1 MPLNAAKAEKYFR
14 TLPEFCWNLQSVLH
28 TATLLKMS
36 ATLLKA
42 VLLKMLTAENVHYSA
57 ETCLSSASTFL
68 RNSQY
73 CTPTL
78 LEVLPTL
85 LKPVLLKCLLLKM
98 YTTLLKM
105 LLACRTISA
114 KFQQPPDVLR
124 NGTIVLYLLRT
135 AKPLSVQ
142 YCTVLYVR

>member
-1 MPLNAAKAEKYFR
+1 VFFSILQCASAYPVLAYQGTVEALPYLELEVAGVLLK
-14 TLPEFCWNLQSVLH
+14 TL
-28 TATLLKMS
+28 TLLK
-36 ATLLKA
+36 
-42 VLLKMLTAENVHYSA
+42 
-57 ETCLSSASTFL
+57 
-68 RNSQY
+68 
-73 CTPTL
+73 
-78 LEVLPTL
+78 VLPTL